1 MSSGRPCAPVSG
13 SEPEVPRQSASERAR
28 GTPARWPSL
37 PVAEWAQTRDTLQLW
52 TQIVGKVRMADTPTI
67 NHWWNVPLYVTA
79 GGLTTSLIPHPDGPS
94 FQIDFDLHRHQLQIL
109 TCTGEARS
117 FPLESR
123 PVAGF
128 YAELMERLDDLGVA
142 TAIWPVPVEIEG
154 AIAFTDDQV
163 HKTYDPD
170 QAHRFWLLL
179 VQAERVFQVF
189 RSRFIGK
196 ASPVHL
202 FWGALDLAVTRFS
215 GRTAPP
221 HPGGAPN
228 CGPQVMHEAY
238 SHEVSSCG
246 YWPGGE
252 GEGLFYSYAY
262 PEPPGYR
269 DVTVAP
275 AEAGFSEALGEFV
288 LPYEVVRRASDP
300 DAVLLDF
307 LQSTYEAAAGC
318 ADWDRHALERQGPP
332 PTSARERHGSPP
344 RPA

>member
-1 MSSGRPCAPVSG
+1 MPAPSSP
-13 SEPEVPRQSASERAR
+13 
-28 GTPARWPSL
+28 TLWPSL
-37 PVAEWAQTRDTLQLW
+37 PVAEWAPTRDTLQLW
-52 TQIVGKVRMADTPTI
+52 TQIVGKVRMANTAII

-79 GGLTTSLIPHPDGPS
+79 RGLTTSLIPHRRGTS
-94 FQIDFDLHRHQLQIL
+94 FQIDFDLQDHELRVV
-109 TCTGEARS
+109 TAREEGRS
-117 FPLESR
+117 FALGSLS
-123 PVAGF
+123 VAEF
-128 YAELMERLDDLGVA
+128 YGELMAVLEQLGVG
-142 TAIWPVPVEIEG
+142 TTIWPVPVEIEG
-154 AIAFTDDQV
+154 AIPFAEDRE
-163 HKTYDPD
+163 HATYDPD
-170 QAHRFWLLL
+170 QARRFWLVL

-215 GRTAPP
+215 GRPAPP

-228 CGPQVMHEAY
+228 CGPQVMLEAY

-269 DVTVAP
+269 EVKVNPDA
-275 AEAGFSEALGEFV
+275 ASFSEALGEFV
-288 LPYEVVRRASDP
+288 LPYEVVRTAADP

-307 LQSTYEAAAGC
+307 LQSSYEAAADC
-318 ADWDRHALERQGPP
+318 ATWDRLSLERQMPH
-332 PTSARERHGSPP
+332 RR
-344 RPA
+344 